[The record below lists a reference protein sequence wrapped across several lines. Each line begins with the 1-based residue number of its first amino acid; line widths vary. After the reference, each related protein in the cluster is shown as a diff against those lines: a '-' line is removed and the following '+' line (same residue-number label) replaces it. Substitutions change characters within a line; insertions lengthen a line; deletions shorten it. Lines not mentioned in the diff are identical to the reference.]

1 MTSEHVV
8 HHRKKKILAIDD
20 DGLVRRSLE
29 ILLKGAGYEP
39 TVASGGQEA
48 LGFLAQRHFDLLIT
62 DIRMPGMDGLQV
74 IQAVRDYCG
83 EMKKDP
89 IPEIVL
95 TAYNDESVKQS
106 AVRLGVREFLS
117 KPFKVDEF
125 LKALERHLT
134 LIDSKNKGNAS

>member
-1 MTSEHVV
+1 MNTEHVV
-8 HHRKKKILAIDD
+8 HHRKKRILAVDD

-29 ILLKGAGYEP
+29 ILLRAAGFEP

-48 LGFLAQRHFDLLIT
+48 LGFLTQRHFDLLIT

-74 IQAVRDYCG
+74 IRAVRDYCQ

-95 TAYNDESVKQS
+95 TAYNDEAVRQS
-106 AVRLGVREFLS
+106 AVRLGVKEFLL
-117 KPFKVDEF
+117 KPFKIDEF
-125 LKALERHLT
+125 LKVLAHNL
-134 LIDSKNKGNAS
+134 SQ

>member
-1 MTSEHVV
+1 MNTEHVV
-8 HHRKKKILAIDD
+8 HHRKKRILAVDD

-29 ILLKGAGYEP
+29 ILLRDAGFEP

-48 LGFLAQRHFDLLIT
+48 LGFLTQRHFDLLIT

-74 IQAVRDYCG
+74 IRAVRDYCQ

-95 TAYNDESVKQS
+95 TAYNDEAVRQS
-106 AVRLGVREFLS
+106 AVRLGVKEFLL
-117 KPFKVDEF
+117 KPFKIDEF
-125 LKALERHLT
+125 LKVLAHNL
-134 LIDSKNKGNAS
+134 SQ